1 MRATIVFPDAS
12 EVYRGGDPTSAIN
25 SLFERAYVKG
35 AAQARVGS
43 VVVALLEFT
52 KAVVFDDPFDNA
64 NYEVFLQA
72 TSGVSAAYWASAKTA
87 NGFTLN
93 VSLSLSATFSYIAI
107 GVPE

>member
-1 MRATIVFPDAS
+1 MRATIIFPDAS
-12 EVYRGGDPTSAIN
+12 EVYRGDVLQTIN
-25 SLFERAYVKG
+25 SLFERAYIKG

-43 VVVALLEFT
+43 VAVALLEFT
-52 KAVVFDDPFDNA
+52 KQVTFNAPFEDA

-72 TSGVSAAYWASAKTA
+72 NSGVAASFWASAKTV

-93 VSLSLSATFSYIAI
+93 VSVSLAATFSYIAI